1 MNFEKRMVAYLHNDE
16 IGTYSYG
23 SQHYMDT
30 KRISMTNSLIIG
42 YGLFSEMDV
51 YKSREA
57 TVEEVL

>member
-1 MNFEKRMVAYLHNDE
+1 
-16 IGTYSYG
+16 
-23 SQHYMDT
+23 MDT

-42 YGLFSEMDV
+42 YGLFGEMDV

>member
-1 MNFEKRMVAYLHNDE
+1 MVAYLHNDE

-23 SQHYMDT
+23 AQHYMDT